1 MGDKMDAPQDALIR
15 QTKLSKTGTL
25 IEQAKLSQLRWVMRW
40 TLPNTASIAK
50 LLK

>member
-1 MGDKMDAPQDALIR
+1 MGDEMEAPQNASIR

-40 TLPNTASIAK
+40 TLPETASMRQTGN
-50 LLK
+50 